1 MKKIASSLIV
11 SIVFLSACNANAHYL
26 LMRKSCGGTMH
37 YTQEKQPTAEEIKKG
52 LESLRKW
59 KGADFVQRNA
69 LADDIVLGKALV
81 GYTPVQVDQAL
92 GKSEVPL
99 RYRTKGY
106 EDRCELVIE
115 YGGDGRV
122 CRAYIDATN

>member
-1 MKKIASSLIV
+1 MKKASLILIS
-11 SIVFLSACNANAHYL
+11 SIFCFSACNANAHYML
-26 LMRKSCGGTMH
+26 QRKSCGGTMH
-37 YTQEKQPTAEEIKKG
+37 YTQEKQPTPEEIKKG

-59 KGADFVQRNA
+59 KGSDFVQRNA
-69 LADDIVLGKALV
+69 LADDIVIGKALV
-81 GYTPVQVDQAL
+81 GYTPIQVDQAL

-106 EDRCELVIE
+106 EERCELVIE

-122 CRAYIDATN
+122 YRAYIDATN